1 LWYDVGDENP
11 LKSILPKDEATM
23 QKLVISLLIVVA
35 IAAGCVAPPPVTTSQ
50 PAAEPAG
57 AAAPATAAI
66 TSTLP
71 AESPASP
78 GMGFGQQSGMMDRHH
93 AQVPAAYADL
103 ANTTPADA
111 DSLRRGQMVYAAQC
125 ETCHGASGMGDGPAG
140 QTLDPAPA
148 PIAHT
153 SQMLGDG
160 YLYWRISEG
169 GHDFATAMPA
179 WQDALSEQ
187 ARWDLIN
194 YVRSLGSD
202 AGMAG
207 MGHGQGMGG
216 MGRGQGM
223 GGQMMQRQGQMLNAA
238 VAAGLLS
245 EDDAAFFQR
254 TQESLL
260 EKYGGG
266 RPGQGR
272 LVEQAVSSGQAVADG
287 VISQAD
293 ADRYTAIHDK
303 MMQVESMP

>member
-1 LWYDVGDENP
+1 MNKLII
-11 LKSILPKDEATM
+11 SIF
-23 QKLVISLLIVVA
+23 LIVAV
-35 IAAGCVAPPPVTTSQ
+35 AAGCVAPPPVTTSQ
-50 PAAEPAG
+50 PAAEPDVV
-57 AAAPATAAI
+57 AAPAAAAI

-71 AESPASP
+71 AEAPAASP
-78 GMGFGQQSGMMDRHH
+78 GMGLGRQSGMMERHH
-93 AQVPAAYADL
+93 AEVPAEYADL
-103 ANTTPADA
+103 VSTTPADA
-111 DSLRRGQMVYAAQC
+111 DSLRRGQMVYTAQC
-125 ETCHGASGMGDGPAG
+125 ETCHGPGGMGDGPAG
-140 QTLDPAPA
+140 QALDPAPA

-153 SQMLGDG
+153 SQMLSDG

-179 WQDALSEQ
+179 WDESLSEQ

-194 YVRSLGSD
+194 FVRSLGSD

-207 MGHGQGMGG
+207 MGHGQG

-254 TQESLL
+254 TQQLL
-260 EKYGGG
+260 LDKYGGG
-266 RPGQGR
+266 QPGQGR

-293 ADRYTAIHDK
+293 AERYTAIHDK

>member
-1 LWYDVGDENP
+1 LWYDVGDDIP

-50 PAAEPAG
+50 PAAEPTV

-71 AESPASP
+71 AESPAGP
-78 GMGFGQQSGMMDRHH
+78 GMGFGQQSGMMERHH
-93 AQVPAAYADL
+93 AQVPAEYADMV
-103 ANTTPADA
+103 NTTPADA
-111 DSLRRGQMVYAAQC
+111 ASLRRGQMVYAAQC

-140 QTLDPAPA
+140 QALDPAPA

-187 ARWDLIN
+187 ARWDVIN
-194 YVRSLGSD
+194 YVRSLG
-202 AGMAG
+202 AAMAG
-207 MGHGQGMGG
+207 MGQGHG

-223 GGQMMQRQGQMLNAA
+223 GQGQMFQRQAQMLEAAIAAGLISQEDADFFQQIQQTLRDRYAGGRQGQGM
-238 VAAGLLS
+238 VI
-245 EDDAAFFQR
+245 
-254 TQESLL
+254 
-260 EKYGGG
+260 
-266 RPGQGR
+266 
-272 LVEQAVSSGQAVADG
+272 EQAIISGQAVADG
-287 VISQAD
+287 VISQED
-293 ADRYTAIHDK
+293 ADRYTVIHDQ

>member
-1 LWYDVGDENP
+1 M
-11 LKSILPKDEATM
+11 K
-23 QKLVISLLIVVA
+23 KLVVLLLLVIA

-50 PAAEPAG
+50 PAAEPAV
-57 AAAPATAAI
+57 AAPAAAAI
-66 TSTLP
+66 TNTLAADLP
-71 AESPASP
+71 VASP
-78 GMGFGQQSGMMDRHH
+78 GMGLGRQSGMMERHH
-93 AQVPAAYADL
+93 AEVPAEFADL
-103 ANTTPADA
+103 VNTTPADA
-111 DSLRRGQMVYAAQC
+111 DSLRRGQMVYTAQC
-125 ETCHGASGMGDGPAG
+125 ETCHGVSGMGDGPAG
-140 QTLDPAPA
+140 QALDPAPA

-179 WQDALSEQ
+179 WDESLSEQ

-254 TQESLL
+254 TQQLL
-260 EKYGGG
+260 LDKYGGG
-266 RPGQGR
+266 QPGQGR

>member
-1 LWYDVGDENP
+1 M
-11 LKSILPKDEATM
+11 KKLP
-23 QKLVISLLIVVA
+23 ISLVLIIA

-50 PAAEPAG
+50 PAAEPDAV
-57 AAAPATAAI
+57 AAPAAAAI
-66 TSTLP
+66 TNTLP
-71 AESPASP
+71 AEAPAASP
-78 GMGFGQQSGMMDRHH
+78 GMGLGRQSGMMERHH
-93 AQVPAAYADL
+93 AEVPAEYADL
-103 ANTTPADA
+103 VNTTPADA
-111 DSLRRGQMVYAAQC
+111 DSLRRGQMVYTAQC
-125 ETCHGASGMGDGPAG
+125 ETCHGAMGMGDGPAG
-140 QTLDPAPA
+140 QALDPAPA

-179 WQDALSEQ
+179 WDESLSEQ

-194 YVRSLGSD
+194 FVRNLGSD
-202 AGMAG
+202 TGMAG

-223 GGQMMQRQGQMLNAA
+223 GGQMMERQGQMLNAA

-254 TQESLL
+254 TQQLL
-260 EKYGGG
+260 LDKYGGG
-266 RPGQGR
+266 QPGQGR

>member
-1 LWYDVGDENP
+1 MVKTGTRSYLRRKEGT
-11 LKSILPKDEATM
+11 TM
-23 QKLVISLLIVVA
+23 HKLVMLLLIV
-35 IAAGCVAPPPVTTSQ
+35 IASTAGCVAPPPVTPSQ
-50 PAAEPAG
+50 PASEQPDTVTP
-57 AAAPATAAI
+57 AAAEI
-66 TSTLP
+66 TGTLP
-71 AESPASP
+71 AESAASP
-78 GMGFGQQSGMMDRHH
+78 GMGFGRQSGMMERHH

-103 ANTTPADA
+103 VNTSPADA

-140 QTLDPAPA
+140 QALDPAPA

-153 SQMLGDG
+153 SQMLGDA

-179 WQDALSEQ
+179 WDESLSEQ

-194 YVRSLGSD
+194 YMRSLESG

-207 MGHGQGMGG
+207 MGHGQGMGA

-223 GGQMMQRQGQMLNAA
+223 GGQLMQRQGQMLAAA
-238 VAAGLLS
+238 VAANLITQ
-245 EDDAAFFQR
+245 DDADFFQHA
-254 TQESLL
+254 QQALL
-260 EKYGGG
+260 DKYATG

-272 LVEQAVSSGQAVADG
+272 LVEQAVASGQAVADG

-293 ADRYTAIHDK
+293 ADRYTEIHDK
-303 MMQVESMP
+303 LMQVEHMP

>member
-1 LWYDVGDENP
+1 
-11 LKSILPKDEATM
+11 M

-50 PAAEPAG
+50 PAAEPTV

-169 GHDFATAMPA
+169 GHNFGTAMPA
-179 WQDALSEQ
+179 WNEALSQQ

-194 YVRSLGSD
+194 YMRSLGSD
-202 AGMAG
+202 AGM
-207 MGHGQGMGG
+207 GH
-216 MGRGQGM
+216 GQGM
-223 GGQMMQRQGQMLNAA
+223 GGQMMQRQGQMLAAA
-238 VAAGLLS
+238 VAANLITQ
-245 EDDAAFFQR
+245 DDADFFQQ
-254 TQESLL
+254 TQQALL
-260 EKYGGG
+260 DKYATG

-272 LVEQAVSSGQAVADG
+272 LVEQAVASGQAVADG

-293 ADRYTAIHDK
+293 ADRYTEIHDK
-303 MMQVESMP
+303 LMQVEHMP

>member
-1 LWYDVGDENP
+1 
-11 LKSILPKDEATM
+11 
-23 QKLVISLLIVVA
+23 
-35 IAAGCVAPPPVTTSQ
+35 
-50 PAAEPAG
+50 
-57 AAAPATAAI
+57 
-66 TSTLP
+66 
-71 AESPASP
+71 
-78 GMGFGQQSGMMDRHH
+78 MGLGRQSGMMERHH
-93 AQVPAAYADL
+93 AEVPAEYIDL
-103 ANTTPADA
+103 VNPTPADA
-111 DSLRRGQMVYAAQC
+111 DSLRRGQMVYTAQC

-140 QTLDPAPA
+140 QALDPAPA

-179 WQDALSEQ
+179 WDESLSEQ

-194 YVRSLGSD
+194 FVRNLGSD
-202 AGMAG
+202 AGMAGMGHGQGMGG

-223 GGQMMQRQGQMLNAA
+223 GGQMMQRQGQMLDAA

-245 EDDAAFFQR
+245 QDDAAFFQR
-254 TQESLL
+254 TQQLL
-260 EKYGGG
+260 LDKYGGG
-266 RPGQGR
+266 QPGQGR
-272 LVEQAVSSGQAVADG
+272 LVEQAVSSGQAVTDG

-293 ADRYTAIHDK
+293 AERYTAIHDK